1 MRVLMVED
9 EKSMAEAVA
18 AVLEKNHYTVD
29 LIHDGE
35 DGLDY
40 GISGIY
46 DLIILDIML
55 PKMDGITVL
64 KELRRSGIETPII
77 LLTARSEIED
87 KMLGLDSGA
96 DDYLAKP
103 FHTGELLARLRALGR
118 RKTELIRKGL
128 LKYGDLELNPLTFA
142 LGCRDK
148 ETTLTRKE
156 SQLLEFLMKRDGM
169 ILSKDVIIEKL
180 WGFDS
185 DAEHN
190 RVEIQVSLLRK
201 KLSQLESHVCIR
213 TVRGSGYVIETVI
226 NHEE

>member
-1 MRVLMVED
+1 MRILMVED

-18 AVLEKNHYTVD
+18 AVLEKNHYSVD
-29 LIHDGE
+29 LAHDGE

-40 GISGIY
+40 GLSGIY

-55 PKMDGITVL
+55 PKMDGLTVL
-64 KELRRSGIETPII
+64 KELRRNGIETPII
-77 LLTARSEIED
+77 LLTARDEMDD
-87 KMLGLDSGA
+87 KVRGLDSGA

-103 FHTGELLARLRALGR
+103 FHTVELLARLRALGR
-118 RKTELIRKGL
+118 RKTELISDGVL
-128 LKYGDLELNPLTFA
+128 NYGDIDLNPLTFA
-142 LGCRDK
+142 LRCRGK
-148 ETTLTRKE
+148 ETILTRKE
-156 SQLLEFLMKRDGM
+156 SQLLELLLKRNSM
-169 ILSKDVIIEKL
+169 ILSKDVLIEKL

-201 KLSQLESHVCIR
+201 KLNQLKSHVCIR
-213 TVRGSGYVIETVI
+213 TVRGSGYVIETVV